1 MDKLQRTI
9 KSAHDLAHA
18 NGIELPSHVD
28 QIIGAMTRKLA
39 DGLPDQAIYDVGRT
53 VAKKLAKNEHGQRR
67 IEQLLADIKLHG
79 NPLISALQAL

>member
-28 QIIGAMTRKLA
+28 QIIGAMTRKLV

-53 VAKKLAKNEHGQRR
+53 VAKKLATNE
-67 IEQLLADIKLHG
+67 HG